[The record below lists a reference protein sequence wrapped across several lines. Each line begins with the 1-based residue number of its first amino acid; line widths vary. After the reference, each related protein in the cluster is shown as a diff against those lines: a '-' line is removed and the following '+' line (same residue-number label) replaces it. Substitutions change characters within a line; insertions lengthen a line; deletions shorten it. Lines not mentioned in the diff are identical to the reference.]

1 MRKRSPKHQ
10 QGSAALLFLMIF
22 PALFAVFVWGL
33 EGARMLQ
40 TSARLKDATESAA
53 LAVSSLSNVDN
64 TVCSQ
69 VTERFVGLYFPSAAV
84 ASPSSNEDSVLC
96 VQQDNDSDFNITASV
111 TEQSWF
117 PNAQI
122 PNYGAQFTAT
132 DSVRVRKQQV
142 PVDVV
147 LVASYAA
154 TMSGSKSQNMT
165 TLMGYVADQLK
176 AFNQSQSQDSTLA
189 VVGYDRYTSELGTE
203 RYGFFS
209 SRERTVRLFSHNL
222 VCDASGS
229 FGGAAQERA
238 KLCFN
243 WFGSFSASTILDAN
257 QIDADATVANI
268 FNEDQASSGQSSS
281 SQGSFLSNLFGAL
294 FDLLSFIFD
303 ALGTRNPFEFWQ
315 SGGTSYSLYETL
327 PLTSDFDGIK
337 SVIQNTSRFSVNAFG
352 VEGSS
357 YTGLIEAA
365 RVANE
370 GQNQRRLIILLTDG
384 KDASPSVAQ
393 SLVNAGL
400 CQTIRSHFASQ
411 NPTVQ
416 VDLAII
422 GFDYDQSKGAAM
434 QQCIGGN
441 NVFAYSSYDDDANQN
456 MIDGILKIDSKNNS
470 RLIN

>member
-1 MRKRSPKHQ
+1 MSKLSYQRQK
-10 QGSAALLFLMIF
+10 GSAALLFLLIF

-69 VTERFVGLYFPSAAV
+69 VTERFVGLYFPGAAV
-84 ASPSSNEDSVLC
+84 ASPSSNDGSVLC
-96 VQQDNDSDFNITASV
+96 IQQDNDSDFNITASV

-147 LVASYAA
+147 LVASYAM

-222 VCDASGS
+222 VCDAPGNS
-229 FGGAAQERA
+229 GGAAQEKA

-243 WFGSFSASTILDAN
+243 WHGSFSASTILDAN
-257 QIDADATVANI
+257 QIDADATIDNI
-268 FNEDQASSGQSSS
+268 FNEDQSSSS
-281 SQGSFLSNLFGAL
+281 SQGSFLSRLLGAL

-400 CQTIRSHFASQ
+400 CQTIRTHFASQ

-416 VDLAII
+416 VDLAIV

-434 QQCIGGN
+434 QQCIGN
-441 NVFAYSSYDDDANQN
+441 SNVFAYSSHNDDANQN
-456 MIDGILKIDSKNNS
+456 MINGILKVDSKNNS